1 MNNRS
6 RLAGAL
12 ATVTV
17 GAMLTAAGVL
27 AGAGTGVAAPPAE
40 LTLVYSCPFP
50 LIGVKDMSVKITVV
64 GLPDKPVAGQPTPE
78 VEVTAVATVPADA
91 TAGLKLVS
99 AATIEGKATADTK
112 LDNAGLALDLKVP
125 MTFPKTPI
133 PDAGA
138 FDVVAKGKAPSFALP
153 NPGRTT
159 IDVGDFLTTLTPL
172 KADGTPTGLGT
183 FDSACT
189 IKKTEPPQKTRL
201 YEVDVLPPGG
211 GTTTT
216 TTSSTTSSTTP
227 TTTSS
232 STTSPTSTTTSST
245 QPTTTTSNPPSD
257 LEISYALNGKSQI
270 KKLNTA
276 VVLGPGNFDAKVNLQ
291 SGALSGELSLPKTK
305 ASFKLFGFLP
315 TESVVELVPEGK
327 TTGTFTGGVV
337 KSNSKVTIKLPDV
350 RVWGIPVV
358 IGDTCKTTKPSDIAL
373 TSGPN
378 FNPMVGGTLTGD
390 YEIAKFAGCGTFITD
405 VVSAV
410 TSGPGNSITLDLK
423 KK

>member
-1 MNNRS
+1 MKMNNRS

-17 GAMLTAAGVL
+17 GAMLTTAGVL
-27 AGAGTGVAAPPAE
+27 AGAGTGIAAPPAE

-50 LIGVKDMSVKITVV
+50 LIGVKDMSVKITVT
-64 GLPDKPVAGQPTPE
+64 GLPEKPVAGQPTPE
-78 VEVTAVATVPADA
+78 VDVTAVATVPADA

-99 AATIEGKATADTK
+99 AATIEGKAVADTK

-133 PDAGA
+133 PDSGP
-138 FDVVAKGKAPSFALP
+138 FDVIAKGKAPSFALP

-159 IDVGDFLTTLTPL
+159 IDVGNFLTTLTPL

-189 IKKTEPPQKTRL
+189 IKATEPPQKTRL

-211 GTTTT
+211 TTT
-216 TTSSTTSSTTP
+216 TTSSGT

-232 STTSPTSTTTSST
+232 STTKPTSTTTSPSS
-245 QPTTTTSNPPSD
+245 TTTSPTSTSTTPPPAD
-257 LEISYALNGKSQI
+257 LEISYSLNGKSHI
-270 KKLNTA
+270 KKLNTP
-276 VVLGPGNFDAKVNLQ
+276 VVLGPGEFAAKVNLT
-291 SGALSGELSLPKTK
+291 SGALTGDLSLPKTK
-305 ASFKLFGFLP
+305 ASFKLFGFIP
-315 TESVVELVPEGK
+315 TESVVELLPVGK

-337 KSNSKVTIKLPDV
+337 KSNSKVTVRLPDI
-350 RVWGIPVV
+350 RIWGIPVV
-358 IGDTCKTTKPSDIAL
+358 LGNTCQTTKPADIAL
-373 TSGPN
+373 NSGPN

-390 YEIAKFAGCGTFITD
+390 YEIPAFAGCGAFITD

-410 TSGPGNSITLDLK
+410 TSGPGNTISLDLK
-423 KK
+423 KA